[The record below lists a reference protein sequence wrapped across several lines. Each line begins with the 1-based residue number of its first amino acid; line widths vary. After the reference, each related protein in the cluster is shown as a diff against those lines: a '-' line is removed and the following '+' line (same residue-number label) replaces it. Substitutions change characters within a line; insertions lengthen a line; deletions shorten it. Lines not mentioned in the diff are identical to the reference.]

1 MSSPHHNGSPDT
13 ASLEKRDE
21 TKLEDSFPIAPVLTA
36 GHLSAAHDVATTTAN
51 VKETSRLVRKMDW
64 HVLPICS
71 ILYLFSFL
79 DRSAIGNA
87 RTLGMNEQL
96 KLTSSQ
102 YAAALSI
109 FFLLYG
115 LLEVPSN
122 IMLKKIGAKKW
133 IPLIVLLW
141 GLIMMVTGFSK
152 DFASLFVLRLLL
164 GAFEAGLF
172 PGISYL
178 LTILYPRHTIQ
189 LRIGIFFSAATIA
202 GAFGGALA
210 AGFAK
215 VETSLLQGWSF
226 IFIFEG
232 ILTIVVGVV
241 AYFIMFDGIEQAPF
255 LSDSERIYL
264 LERIKFD
271 GFDVPMND
279 DFDWKFVC
287 AAFKDWKTLFSLVT
301 YVCTIVPLYSIALT
315 LPAILKTTLK
325 YPAIESNLLTV
336 PVYTVAAITVLA
348 FAFLSDRWQ
357 NRTMFIV
364 IGNVLAVIGWTV
376 SHFFNQSKPWVAFA
390 GMFIAASGAYGGF
403 PGVIA
408 CLTQNIGG
416 KTKRSVSIA
425 INVGVGGFGGLV
437 SSNIFFPHES
447 PRYSTG
453 HYINIG
459 LASLGA
465 VSALVNAG
473 LIYLANQSK
482 QRKIDSGEAARLT
495 KDEISNLGDESPYFK
510 YRY

>member
-1 MSSPHHNGSPDT
+1 MASPHAGSPDT
-13 ASLEKRDE
+13 ASIEKRDE
-21 TKLEDSFPIAPVLTA
+21 AKLEGGYGIAPVLTS
-36 GHLSAAHDVATTTAN
+36 GQLSMAHDVATTVADDH
-51 VKETSRLVRKMDW
+51 ETKRIVRKMDW

-71 ILYLFSFL
+71 VLYLFSFL

-87 RTLGMNEQL
+87 RTLGMNAEL
-96 KLTSSQ
+96 KLTASQ

-122 IMLKKIGAKKW
+122 ICLKRYGAKLW
-133 IPLIVLLW
+133 LPAIVICW
-141 GLIMMVTGFSK
+141 GIIMLCTGFASG
-152 DFASLFVLRLLL
+152 FVSLFVLRLLL
-164 GAFEAGLF
+164 GGFEAGLF
-172 PGISYL
+172 PGVSYL
-178 LTILYPRHTIQ
+178 LTVLYPRKNIQ
-189 LRIGIFFSAATIA
+189 LRVGIFFSAATIA

-215 VETSLLQGWSF
+215 VTTSQLQGWSF

-232 ILTIVVGVV
+232 LLTILVGVV
-241 AYFIMFDGIEQAPF
+241 AYFVLFDDVSKAKFLSTNEKVYYEERIRFDG
-255 LSDSERIYL
+255 SDI
-264 LERIKFD
+264 
-271 GFDVPMND
+271 PMND
-279 DFDWKFVC
+279 EFRWSFVK
-287 AAFKDWKTLFSLVT
+287 AAFTDWKTLFSLVT
-301 YVCTIVPLYSIALT
+301 YVSTIVPLYSIALT

-336 PVYTVAAITVLA
+336 PVYTFAAMIVIL
-348 FAFLSDRWQ
+348 FAFLSDKYQ
-357 NRTMFIV
+357 NRAFFV
-364 IGNVLAVIGWTV
+364 ILGNIMSVIGWTI
-376 SHFFNQSKPWVAFA
+376 SHIYLVKSPWVAY
-390 GMFIAASGAYGGF
+390 GGLFIGAAGAYGGF

-408 CLTQNIGG
+408 ALTQNLGG

-447 PRYSTG
+447 PQYPTG

-465 VSALVNAG
+465 VSALCNVG
-473 LIYLANQSK
+473 LIYLANQAK

-495 KDEISNLGDESPYFK
+495 KDEISDMGDESPYFK